1 MCAEVPP
8 TFVVC
13 AQTHHAH
20 TKRERETTDSHCVL
34 YARSHKP
41 AVAGRYVVLHGA
53 DRAARR
59 RHGVNNHRARDLV
72 DRALRRHERYQVQ
85 EARERAVLVRR
96 VSSTLFLCPPPSL
109 SRPTSVARAR
119 DDAWPNKP
127 RSTSRRGAP
136 ASPSRPTGV
145 ARGQTNRA
153 RLPSRG
159 ARYGLATIINT
170 VLTLLLTCWR
180 KGGADIKELDSMFG
194 LYSFVY
200 MCMGFAIVTGNP
212 PWWWPDG
219 ATNRDRCDPTGEI
232 WPQMEDLFITAF
244 SISMGTVFCCCCA
257 VCVAAAK
264 GGD

>member
-96 VSSTLFLCPPPSL
+96 VSSTLFLCPPPPSPA
-109 SRPTSVARAR
+109 RPVSPARA
-119 DDAWPNKP
+119 
-127 RSTSRRGAP
+127 TM
-136 ASPSRPTGV
+136 
-145 ARGQTNRA
+145 RGQTNRVPPPVA
-153 RLPSRG
+153 GRQPPPPVRPASPEAKR
-159 ARYGLATIINT
+159 T
-170 VLTLLLTCWR
+170 VLASHP
-180 KGGADIKELDSMFG
+180 GAPG
-194 LYSFVY
+194 
-200 MCMGFAIVTGNP
+200 MGSRRLST
-212 PWWWPDG
+212 
-219 ATNRDRCDPTGEI
+219 RSSRC
-232 WPQMEDLFITAF
+232 
-244 SISMGTVFCCCCA
+244 S
-257 VCVAAAK
+257 
-264 GGD
+264 